1 MATIRIKRG
10 SGTPSSL
17 ETGELAFDE
26 TWGVLRIGTVVDEVM
41 TTYSINRQSP
51 LHGYWETPNDKAYP
65 ICLKMDR
72 YETQLRL
79 YAKLE
84 SGTCNVRLMQAPFTL
99 LGSSELAVSN
109 SAVAT
114 QLTTGLTLT
123 SGTQLSL
130 VVSGS
135 SSPVGL
141 AWSLH
146 FGI

>member
-1 MATIRIKRG
+1 MPTIQIKRG
-10 SGTPSSL
+10 SGSPT
-17 ETGELAFDE
+17 TIAAGELAWDN
-26 TWGVLRIGTVVDEVM
+26 TAGIVYAGMDIGAFAIP
-41 TTYSINRQSP
+41 YKINRQAP
-51 LHGYWETPNDKAYP
+51 LHGYWETPTDKAYP
-65 ICLKMDR
+65 ICLRMDR
-72 YETQLRL
+72 YENQLRL

-84 SGTCNVRLMQAPFTL
+84 SGTCNVRLRQGATTL
-99 LGSSELAVSN
+99 LGSGALAVSN

-114 QLTTGLTLT
+114 QNTTGLTLT
-123 SGTQLSL
+123 SGTELYL

>member
-17 ETGELAFDE
+17 ATGELAFDE
-26 TWGVLRIGTVVDEVM
+26 TWGVLRIGAVIDEAM

-51 LHGYWETPNDKAYP
+51 LHGYWETPADKAYP

-72 YETQLRL
+72 AESQLRL
-79 YAKLE
+79 YAKVE
-84 SGTCNVRLMQAPFTL
+84 SGTCNVRLMQGAFTL